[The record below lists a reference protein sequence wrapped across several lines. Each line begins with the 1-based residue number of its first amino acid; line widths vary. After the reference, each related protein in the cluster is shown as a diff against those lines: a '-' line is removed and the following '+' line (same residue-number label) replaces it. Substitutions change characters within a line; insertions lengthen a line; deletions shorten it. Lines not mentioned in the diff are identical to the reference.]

1 VQQPHQFQT
10 QQGQRHQQDPEW
22 YAAKEETFEGRLK
35 GELKLNEIEVDL
47 NRLNY
52 KRKFNNLICWEER
65 RHIEVL
71 RDK

>member
-1 VQQPHQFQT
+1 MKAH
-10 QQGQRHQQDPEW
+10 QGQWHQKQDLEW

-35 GELKLNEIEVDL
+35 GELKLEEIEVKL
-47 NRLNY
+47 NRQNY

-71 RDK
+71 REK